1 MALLL
6 FILFLN
12 FRLQAQ
18 RVGVVLSGGGAG
30 GACHIGVLKAL
41 EENDI
46 PIDYIVGTS
55 VGGFIGAMYAAG
67 YSPAEI
73 ESVLTSDK
81 FTKLLRGEQEKKY
94 QYYYFKKNDDASWIT
109 VKVSFDS
116 LFVTNIP
123 TNFVNS
129 DPIDFSMTEFFS
141 PQASVTGGN
150 FDSLFVPFRCVA
162 SDVENKKAVVFRNGP
177 LNRAVR
183 ASMTYPFYYNPITVD
198 GKILFDGGLYDNF
211 PAHVM
216 EQDFKPDVIIGS
228 VVTALNPKIR
238 EEDIYAQIR
247 NMLVYNPDF
256 SLNGTKGVIVKPWSG
271 VGTFDFDAARRLIDS
286 GYVETVR
293 NLDSIR
299 RFVGTERTKAEVEK
313 KRGAFRARMKPEVVI
328 EEINIEGLGRK
339 QQQYVKRMLS
349 AGKQPLTLEKLKP
362 RYFRLTEDDKIRTIF
377 PTLRFNPSTG
387 KYKLALNVKREKDLF
402 LQVGGN
408 ISSRP
413 ISTGFIALQY
423 NFLSKLATSI
433 YGNGYFG
440 RLNNS
445 FSGRLRVDIPGR
457 WPMYIEPNF
466 TISRWDYYRSSNLF
480 YSLQKP
486 AYLTQR
492 DRYGELMLGHP
503 AGPKAKVVYGGG
515 VAELSNIY
523 YQTQSFSDK
532 DTADQTNFRFYHG
545 TAEYELNTQNR
556 KLYASEGAFLSFKAK
571 YINGIETFIPGNK
584 TSQAPDSNIVHDW
597 VMFKA
602 RIDYYLKPLNF
613 FKIGVLLEGVYSSQ
627 DLFANYT
634 SSILSAPAFM
644 PTPESKTLFLPNFRA
659 YQYAAGGVKMIF
671 HPVKPL
677 DLRFEGYL
685 FQPYQSIEQQA
696 DQTAVLTKPFLHQ
709 YIVGMAALV
718 YHTPLGPVSISV
730 NYYHK
735 EPEPFTFLFHF
746 GYTIFNRKSIE

>member
-1 MALLL
+1 MVLLALFCLSL
-6 FILFLN
+6 DSI
-12 FRLQAQ
+12 AQ

-41 EENDI
+41 EENDV

-55 VGGFIGAMYAAG
+55 VGGWIGAMYCAG

-73 ESVLTSDK
+73 EHIVTSEK

-109 VKVSFDS
+109 LKVSFDS

-123 TNFVNS
+123 TNFVSS
-129 DPIDFSMTEFFS
+129 DPVDFGMAEYFT

-162 SDVENKKAVVFRNGP
+162 SDVENKIPVVFRSGP

-183 ASMTYPFYYNPITVD
+183 ASMTYPFYFHPITVE

-211 PAHVM
+211 PANVM
-216 EQDFKPDVIIGS
+216 EADFKPDVIIGS

-247 NMLVYNPDF
+247 NMLVYNPNF
-256 SLNGTKGVIVKPWSG
+256 NLNGTKGVLIKPWSG
-271 VGTFDFDAARRLIDS
+271 VGTFDFEAARRLIDS
-286 GYVETVR
+286 GYVETLR
-293 NLDSIR
+293 SLDSIR
-299 RFVGTERTKAEVEK
+299 ALVADSRTKEQVTE
-313 KRGAFRARMKPEVVI
+313 KRGRFRARMVSSTVI
-328 EEINIEGLGRK
+328 EEITFEGLNPK
-339 QQQYVKRMLS
+339 QQLYVKRMLS
-349 AGKQPLTLEKLKP
+349 SGKRELTLEKLKP
-362 RYFRLTEDDKIRTIF
+362 RYFRLAEDDKIRTIF
-377 PTLRFNPSTG
+377 PTLTFNPSTR
-387 KYKLALNVKREKDLF
+387 KFKLHLSVRREKDLF

-408 ISSRP
+408 VSSRP
-413 ISTGFIALQY
+413 ISTGFLALQY
-423 NFLSKLATSI
+423 NFLSKLATSF

-440 RLNNS
+440 RLHNS
-445 FSGRLRVDIPGR
+445 FSGRVRVDIPGR
-457 WPMYIEPNF
+457 WPMYVEPNF
-466 TISRWDYYRSSNLF
+466 TISRWDYFRSSNLF
-480 YSLQKP
+480 YSLRRP

-492 DRYGELMLGHP
+492 DRFAEIMVGHP
-503 AGPKAKVVYGGG
+503 AGPKARVFYGGG
-515 VAELSNIY
+515 AAELSNIY
-523 YQTQSFSDK
+523 YQTPTFTDK
-532 DTADQTNFRFYHG
+532 DTTDQTNFRFYHA

-556 KLYASEGAFLSFKAK
+556 KLYASEGAFVSLRAK
-571 YINGIETFIPGNK
+571 YINGLETFIPGNK
-584 TSQAPDSNIVHDW
+584 TSQAPDSNNVHDW

-602 RIDYYLKPLNF
+602 KIDYYLKPFSF
-613 FKIGVLLEGVYSSQ
+613 FKVGVLLEGVYSTQ
-627 DLFANYT
+627 DLFVNYT

-659 YQYAAGGVKMIF
+659 YQYAAGGAKLIF
-671 HPVKPL
+671 HPLKPL
-677 DLRFEGYL
+677 DVRFEGYL
-685 FQPYQSIEQQA
+685 FQPYQTILEKA
-696 DQTAVLTKPFLHQ
+696 DQTAELSTPFLHQ
-709 YIVGMAALV
+709 YIVGMAAVV
-718 YHTPLGPVSISV
+718 YHSPLGPISMSV